1 MYPPPPGPER
11 APENTSPAP
20 SEMRV
25 AVKIMEMVA
34 ISTPMV
40 ASLAVRVR
48 NTSRFCLLYFR
59 AGRLS
64 KKAGTPEAKLRKK
77 PKRNRIRHPAPTAA
91 TSAFDT
97 IIRQVPTAPSRMEAP
112 KIQRRFSPSG

>member
-1 MYPPPPGPER
+1 M
-11 APENTSPAP
+11 
-20 SEMRV
+20 

-48 NTSRFCLLYFR
+48 NTSRLCPRYFR

-64 KKAGTPEAKLRKK
+64 KKAGTPEAKLRKN
-77 PKRNRIRHPAPTAA
+77 PNRNAMTHPAPMMPKMAPPA
-91 TSAFDT
+91 IS
-97 IIRQVPTAPSRMEAP
+97 RQVPATPSTME
-112 KIQRRFSPSG
+112 KENIQRRTFPV